1 MNSNSISFILDN
13 EVFTIDWSKSLFP
26 PSTTVL
32 QFLRSIPKHTGT
44 KEGCAEGDCG
54 ACTVV
59 LAELAPNNDKLIYKA
74 VDSCLLFLPALHG
87 KQLIT
92 IENLANKTPLSTEL
106 HPVQQAIVDNHA
118 SQCGYCTP
126 GIAMSIFGLYKSEKK
141 PERKDII
148 DSLAGNL
155 CRCTGYGSII
165 DAAKVACK
173 TIEQDQFSSNESKII
188 DALKT
193 INESK
198 DAIELTGKNQIYLI
212 PFSLKQALN
221 FRKIYPDAIIVNGST
236 DIAVRQNKTSE
247 FHQQILDISFVNE
260 LKQIASQKNNFH
272 IGAGC
277 SLEDFKQFVHTQFF
291 EFSPIVDHFASLQ
304 IRHVATIG
312 GNICNASP
320 IGDLIPMLFA
330 LNAQVKI
337 VSSDNERIIYL
348 EDFITGYRSINLN
361 NNELTFEIIIPE
373 KDNNSF
379 YFAEKISTRR
389 DLDISTLS
397 IATKLKLSP
406 QGIIEEIKLV
416 YGGLAAKVKRAG
428 SCEEFLI
435 GKHFTSQ
442 NLIEASKLISN
453 DFTPI
458 SDARS
463 TSEYRLEVAGNLLL
477 KCFYSIRVRM
487 DKKIVL

>member
-1 MNSNSISFILDN
+1 
-13 EVFTIDWSKSLFP
+13 
-26 PSTTVL
+26 
-32 QFLRSIPKHTGT
+32 
-44 KEGCAEGDCG
+44 
-54 ACTVV
+54 
-59 LAELAPNNDKLIYKA
+59 
-74 VDSCLLFLPALHG
+74 
-87 KQLIT
+87 
-92 IENLANKTPLSTEL
+92 
-106 HPVQQAIVDNHA
+106 
-118 SQCGYCTP
+118 
-126 GIAMSIFGLYKSEKK
+126 
-141 PERKDII
+141 
-148 DSLAGNL
+148 
-155 CRCTGYGSII
+155 
-165 DAAKVACK
+165 
-173 TIEQDQFSSNESKII
+173 
-188 DALKT
+188 
-193 INESK
+193 
-198 DAIELTGKNQIYLI
+198 
-212 PFSLKQALN
+212 
-221 FRKIYPDAIIVNGST
+221 
-236 DIAVRQNKTSE
+236 
-247 FHQQILDISFVNE
+247 
-260 LKQIASQKNNFH
+260 
-272 IGAGC
+272 
-277 SLEDFKQFVHTQFF
+277 
-291 EFSPIVDHFASLQ
+291 
-304 IRHVATIG
+304 VATIG